1 MIQQLAVHA
10 FGGRYSFSKEVTTLG
25 GLWTEEKFGCL
36 VFVFVF
42 SQEVNHYTFYY
53 LVQLAPKHEYTLLEA
68 VLRHICRLIVEII
81 TNNKQIPQK
90 KNIPQRVFLR

>member
-10 FGGRYSFSKEVTTLG
+10 FGEKYSFSKEVTTLG

-36 VFVFVF
+36 VFVFLS
-42 SQEVNHYTFYY
+42 SQEGNHYTLCY
-53 LVQLAPKHEYTLLEA
+53 LVQLAPNHKYTLLEA

-81 TNNKQIPQK
+81 TNN
-90 KNIPQRVFLR
+90 NN